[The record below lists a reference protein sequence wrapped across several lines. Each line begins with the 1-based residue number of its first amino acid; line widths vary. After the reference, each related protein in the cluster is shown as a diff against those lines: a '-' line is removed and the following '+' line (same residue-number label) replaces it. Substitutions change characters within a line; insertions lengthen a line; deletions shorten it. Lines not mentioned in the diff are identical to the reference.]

1 MSMSMSMSTSAQ
13 DPRPV
18 FEAMFVAVRTYLLA
32 EGRAIEARA
41 PVATNPKGEATRG
54 FDAEAERIA
63 LAVARERLG
72 AVCAFSEEAGELVCG
87 RDARWTLV
95 IDPCDGSNNFRRG
108 IRAVGFAVA
117 ALPAG
122 APLDPDLVEYAL
134 CGDVF
139 TGTVYSA
146 ARGQGATIDGQPCAA
161 SRLGAL
167 RHAMLGVNLG
177 RERHGRTLPP
187 LPVTS
192 DEDDDE
198 PVHYTSSQIHQLLNR
213 AATIRRMGATVLD
226 LCYVAQGAY
235 DAYVDLR
242 DRLTP
247 ENFLAPAL
255 VLREA
260 GALLTGPD
268 GGPLGPVIFTQPY
281 SVIASGSSALLDE
294 ILDVLRGE

>member
-1 MSMSMSMSTSAQ
+1 MSTSAE

-18 FEAMFVAVRTYLLA
+18 FEAMFAAVRAYLLA
-32 EGRAIEARA
+32 EGSAIEAHA

-54 FDAEAERIA
+54 FDAEAERVA
-63 LAVARERLG
+63 LEVARERLG
-72 AVCAFSEEAGELVCG
+72 AYCAFSEEAGEVVCG

-108 IRAVGFAVA
+108 IRSVGFAVA

-122 APLDPDLVEYAL
+122 SPLDPELVEYAL
-134 CGDVF
+134 CGDIF

-146 ARGQGATIDGQPCAA
+146 ARGQGATIDGLPCST
-161 SRLGAL
+161 SRLTAL

-177 RERHGRTLPP
+177 RERKGAALA
-187 LPVTS
+187 PVAS
-192 DEDDDE
+192 DDDDDE
-198 PVHYTSSQIHQLLNR
+198 PVRYTSSQIHRLLDR

-260 GALLTGPD
+260 GAALTGPD
-268 GGPLGPVIFTQPY
+268 GGPLGPVLFTQPY
-281 SVIASGSSALLDE
+281 SVIACGTPALLDE
-294 ILDVLRGE
+294 ILGVLRGE

>member
-1 MSMSMSMSTSAQ
+1 MSSSAE

-18 FEAMFVAVRTYLLA
+18 FEAMFAAVRAYLLA

-63 LAVARERLG
+63 LEVARERLG
-72 AVCAFSEEAGELVCG
+72 TYCAFSEEAGEVVCG
-87 RDARWTLV
+87 RYPRWTLV

-108 IRAVGFAVA
+108 IRSVGFAVA

-122 APLDPDLVEYAL
+122 SPLDPDLVEYAL
-134 CGDVF
+134 CGDIF

-146 ARGQGATIDGQPCAA
+146 ARGQGATIDGLPCSA
-161 SRLGAL
+161 SRLTML

-177 RERHGRTLPP
+177 RERKGRTLA
-187 LPVTS
+187 PVG
-192 DEDDDE
+192 EDDDE
-198 PVHYTSSQIHQLLNR
+198 PVRYTSSQIHRLLDR

-268 GGPLGPVIFTQPY
+268 GGPLGEVVFTQPY
-281 SVIASGSSALLDE
+281 SVIASGTPALLDE
-294 ILDVLRGE
+294 ILGVLRGE

>member
-1 MSMSMSMSTSAQ
+1 MMSTSPQ

-18 FEAMFVAVRTYLLA
+18 LAAMFAAVRSYLLA
-32 EGRAIEARA
+32 EGRAIGARA

-63 LAVARERLG
+63 LEVAREGLG
-72 AVCAFSEEAGELVCG
+72 AFRVFSEETGESRAERG
-87 RDARWTLV
+87 ARWTLAL
-95 IDPCDGSNNFRRG
+95 DPCDGSNNFRRG

-117 ALPAG
+117 ALPAD

-134 CGDVF
+134 CGDIF
-139 TGTVYSA
+139 TGAVYSA
-146 ARGQGATIDGQPCAA
+146 ARGQGAALDGMPCSA
-161 SRLGAL
+161 SRLGGL

-177 RERHGRTLPP
+177 RERRGHLPAA
-187 LPVTS
+187 VDGD
-192 DEDDDE
+192 DEDGE
-198 PVHYTSSQIHQLLNR
+198 SRRASGGRPYAASQIHRLLDR

-268 GGPLGPVIFTQPY
+268 GRPLGPVVFTQPY
-281 SVIASGSSALLDE
+281 SVIASGSPELLDA
-294 ILDVLRGE
+294 ILSVLRSE